1 MKSLVA
7 ADFSVQG
14 TRQQLN
20 VNGGGNRG
28 FGKEEYEI
36 IVSGFAIF
44 FFGLVHKS
52 ATEVPESLIRNQN
65 FSLLFQPY
73 RTRTCILTICQVIH
87 IHENNEKHWIWT
99 GNEYTE
105 EV

>member
-36 IVSGFAIF
+36 IVSCFAIF
-44 FFGLVHKS
+44 FFVWSINQQLKYLRASSETRISIFSFSH
-52 ATEVPESLIRNQN
+52 TELEPA
-65 FSLLFQPY
+65 F
-73 RTRTCILTICQVIH
+73 
-87 IHENNEKHWIWT
+87 
-99 GNEYTE
+99 
-105 EV
+105 